1 LTKAAPVVT
10 TRLRSGETHIG
21 GVKQKTLNYKIG
33 SEAIV
38 FLPVIAV
45 ACFTAASGGVVNIEP
60 WNTQPDGSLAPPT
73 SGSSEGTEWYQS
85 SNFGYELGYP
95 KKWHLATAESR
106 NKVVHTLSAPDYTE
120 QSIGKCLNIT
130 IIRISDGKKPY
141 SFLVPTCPAEKKAGS
156 LTVSDL
162 PYTRCR
168 TSTHPDTYRV
178 AFTQHDIY
186 FEFTYTS
193 ASLDSPDT
201 KTIEGLIQ
209 CFKIV
214 PRATPGMKAFD
225 LQKKFSL
232 VMNESAR
239 LKDENLV
246 ITNKDVKQYWQK
258 IGDTGESREVGE
270 IQLVCSDGS
279 VMERLGFYVDLTTI
293 HEPLLV
299 RRWQDYTISLL
310 GFDSSAGTVL
320 LEVVKNHG

>member
-1 LTKAAPVVT
+1 V
-10 TRLRSGETHIG
+10 ETHIG
-21 GVKQKTLNYKIG
+21 GVKQKTMNYKIG
-33 SEAIV
+33 PEAIV
-38 FLPVIAV
+38 FLLVIAA
-45 ACFTAASGGVVNIEP
+45 ACFAAASGGVVNMEMG
-60 WNTQPDGSLAPPT
+60 NTQPDGSLGPSS
-73 SGSSEGTEWYQS
+73 SGSSEGTEWYQ
-85 SNFGYELGYP
+85 NGNLGYELGYP
-95 KKWHLATAESR
+95 KKWHCATAESR
-106 NKVVHTLSAPDYTE
+106 DKVVHTLSAPDYTE
-120 QSIGKCLNIT
+120 RSIGKRLDIT
-130 IIRISDGKKPY
+130 IIRISDGKRPY
-141 SFLVPTCPAEKKAGS
+141 SFLVPTCPAEKKAGF
-156 LTVSDL
+156 LTVSNL

-168 TSTHPDTYRV
+168 TSTHPDAYRV

-193 ASLDSPDT
+193 ASLDSQDT

-225 LQKKFSL
+225 LQQKFSL
-232 VMNESAR
+232 TMNEAAR
-239 LKDENLV
+239 LKDESLV

-279 VMERLGFYVDLTTI
+279 IMERLGFYVDLTTI

-299 RRWQDYTISLL
+299 RRWKDYTISLL

>member
-1 LTKAAPVVT
+1 M
-10 TRLRSGETHIG
+10 
-21 GVKQKTLNYKIG
+21 
-33 SEAIV
+33 
-38 FLPVIAV
+38 
-45 ACFTAASGGVVNIEP
+45 NIEP
-60 WNTQPDGSLAPPT
+60 GNTPSDGSLEPPT
-73 SGSSEGTEWYQS
+73 SGSSEGSEWYQ
-85 SNFGYELGYP
+85 NGNWGYELGYP

-106 NKVVHTLSAPDYTE
+106 DKVVHTLSAPDYTE
-120 QSIGKCLNIT
+120 QSIGKRLDIT
-130 IIRISDGKKPY
+130 IIRISDGKKPF

-168 TSTHPDTYRV
+168 TSTHPDAYRV

-193 ASLDSPDT
+193 ASLDSQDT

-214 PRATPGMKAFD
+214 PRATPGMKAFH

-239 LKDENLV
+239 LKDESLV

-270 IQLVCSDGS
+270 IQLVCSNGS
-279 VMERLGFYVDLTTI
+279 MMERLGFYVDLTTI
-293 HEPLLV
+293 HEPLHV
-299 RRWQDYTISLL
+299 RHWQDYTISLL